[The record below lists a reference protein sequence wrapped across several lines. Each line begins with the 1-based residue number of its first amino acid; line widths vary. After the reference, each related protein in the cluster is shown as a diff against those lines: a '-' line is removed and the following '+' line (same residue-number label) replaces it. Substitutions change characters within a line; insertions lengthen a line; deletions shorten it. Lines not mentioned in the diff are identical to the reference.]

1 MPAEVPRRINLGSGR
16 DFRPDWLNIDHSAFW
31 KPDLVLDLNQ
41 PFAGI
46 GPLPCERFG
55 PVTLAEG
62 TFEEILAQD
71 LLEHLANL
79 AGAMG
84 SCLALLAVGGV
95 LRVKVPYDLSH
106 GAWQD
111 PTHVRAFNE
120 QSFTYY
126 TTNYWY
132 MGWTEARFELAA
144 LRFNLSELGRE
155 LNAAGRDPA
164 EVLRTPR
171 AVDSMDAELVKR
183 RLTPEERAYALS
195 FQGRP

>member
-1 MPAEVPRRINLGSGR
+1 M
-16 DFRPDWLNIDHSAFW
+16 
-31 KPDLVLDLNQ
+31 
-41 PFAGI
+41 
-46 GPLPCERFG
+46 
-55 PVTLAEG
+55 TLTEG

-84 SCLALLAVGGV
+84 SCLGLLAVGGM

-144 LRFNLSELGRE
+144 LRFNLSDLGRE
-155 LNAAGRDPA
+155 LNGAGRDPA

-183 RLTPEERAYALS
+183 LLTPEERAYALS
-195 FQGRP
+195 FGARP

>member
-1 MPAEVPRRINLGSGR
+1 MEVPTRINLGSGR
-16 DFRPDWLNIDHSAFW
+16 DFRPDWLNIDHSPFW

-46 GPLPCERFG
+46 GPLASERFG

-62 TFEEILAQD
+62 RFQEILAQD
-71 LLEHLANL
+71 LLEHLTNL

-84 SCLALLAVGGV
+84 SCLKLLAVGGV

-183 RLTPEERAYALS
+183 LLTPEERAYALS
-195 FQGRP
+195 FGARP